1 MKWSLAYNFNQ
12 DQNLTIGE
20 AMQRREKYGRNDP
33 RAGDLWCHKK
43 CYISKEGSQLLT
55 NKGQT
60 DSKSGKI
67 KIKPHFKRWKR
78 SHTSTGKFCGLE
90 SLASSKRESM
100 DYANFYLEMEAYL
113 NGLDK
118 NLEPFF
124 IQSVSSTK
132 ESQHDFEII
141 HSQEILDS
149 VLKSKIY
156 IIDENKRKAKIRTR
170 SIIEDSVF
178 IIVIKISEY
187 TPEDLVDFQRGGVD
201 KFLIEWNYL
210 KQLSESKAVNQESK
224 AVKQRSWR
232 LPKDRIIIDEMIANF
247 NQCNTPEFVD
257 ELRKPPKLFFI
268 SEDPIKTYTK
278 TSIISNSQLLFFLLM
293 HRQMSNWEDGRP
305 HASMQHENYLTL
317 RRELQNYDDAEDGYR
332 RSWLSRD
339 SRIMLA
345 GNHQNNRAMIVF
357 LRNHTIIQDLDE
369 ICMFLMANVNLE
381 EEYIVPKEYS
391 QLRRYFDDV
400 TSIFANYVTITSPEH
415 ELYAL
420 INDTTTLDRE
430 KLTSVWG
437 LYEYM
442 RSDTKITHHLIKSE
456 AVDGLFKAMK
466 RVTNRLDRFVRE
478 LYTKIKNEWLEN
490 NPGLVEREDQD
501 LLDEIKLYYYRI
513 DNLSGRNAGSIAEI
527 IAIKIKAAKG
537 KLNGPCYLRLNPE
550 MMDIGYSL
558 KLEENGKY
566 ADL

>member
-43 CYISKEGSQLLT
+43 CYISKKGSQLLT

-60 DSKSGKI
+60 DSKSGII

-132 ESQHDFEII
+132 ETQHDFEII
-141 HSQEILDS
+141 HSRELFDS
-149 VLKSKIY
+149 VLSSKIY

-187 TPEDLVDFQRGGVD
+187 TPEDLVDFQRGGID

-210 KQLSESKAVNQESK
+210 KQLSESKAIKQEPK
-224 AVKQRSWR
+224 AVKQRLWR
-232 LPKDRIIIDEMIANF
+232 LPKDRKIIDEMIANF
-247 NQCNTPEFVD
+247 KQCNTPGFIA
-257 ELRKPPKLFFI
+257 ELRKPPKLYF
-268 SEDPIKTYTK
+268 EQEKRVK
-278 TSIISNSQLLFFLLM
+278 IISNRHLLFFLLIHRNRSSWDDERWNGSHKSM
-293 HRQMSNWEDGRP
+293 HHDNYRNLRSRLRGYDILGQRTYWKSNKIMVLENHRKN
-305 HASMQHENYLTL
+305 QH
-317 RRELQNYDDAEDGYR
+317 
-332 RSWLSRD
+332 
-339 SRIMLA
+339 
-345 GNHQNNRAMIVF
+345 MIDF
-357 LRNHTIIQDLDE
+357 LHDHTIIQDLDE
-369 ICMFLMANVNLE
+369 ICIFLMANVNLE
-381 EEYIVPKEYS
+381 EEYIDPKEYF

-400 TSIFANYVTITSPEH
+400 TSILANYVTITSPEH

-490 NPGLVEREDQD
+490 NPGLVEREDQI
-501 LLDEIKLYYYRI
+501 LLDEIKLYYNRT
-513 DNLSGRNAGSIAEI
+513 DNLSGRNVVPIAEI

-537 KLNGPCYLRLNPE
+537 KLNTPCYLRLNPE
-550 MMDIGYSL
+550 MKDIGYSL
-558 KLEENGKY
+558 KLEETGKY

>member
-170 SIIEDSVF
+170 SIIEDNVF

-210 KQLSESKAVNQESK
+210 KQLGETKAIKQESK
-224 AVKQRSWR
+224 AVTQRLWR
-232 LPKDRIIIDEMIANF
+232 LPKDRKIIDEMIANF
-247 NQCNTPEFVD
+247 KQCNTPEFIA
-257 ELRKPPKLFFI
+257 ELRKPPKLYF
-268 SEDPIKTYTK
+268 EREKRVR
-278 TSIISNSQLLFFLLM
+278 IISNRHLLFFLLIHRHRPSWDDDERWNGSHKSM
-293 HRQMSNWEDGRP
+293 HHDNYRNLRSRLRSYERFGHKSHYKSNKIMVPTDDMSQKN
-305 HASMQHENYLTL
+305 QL
-317 RRELQNYDDAEDGYR
+317 
-332 RSWLSRD
+332 
-339 SRIMLA
+339 
-345 GNHQNNRAMIVF
+345 MIGF
-357 LRNHTIIQDLDE
+357 LRDHTIIQDLDE
-369 ICMFLMANVNLE
+369 ICVFLMANVNLE
-381 EEYIVPKEYS
+381 EEYIDPKEYS

-400 TSIFANYVTITSPEH
+400 ASIFANYVTITSPEH
-415 ELYAL
+415 ELYDL

-437 LYEYM
+437 LYQYM

-466 RVTNRLDRFVRE
+466 RITNRLDRFVRE

-490 NPGLVEREDQD
+490 NPGLVEREDQI

-513 DNLSGRNAGSIAEI
+513 DNLSGRNAGPIAEN
-527 IAIKIKAAKG
+527 IAIKIKGVKA
-537 KLNGPCYLRLNPE
+537 KLNQPCYLRLNSK
-550 MMDIGYSL
+550 MRDIGYSL
-558 KLEENGKY
+558 KLEETGKY